1 METNFQKIKQ
11 IIEASTLSFADQDR
25 FLIALLRVSDEE
37 LAPALSLLQEDVIW
51 VDNLFDNF
59 KKKETATTND
69 NTYMWEDVMKEE
81 EMTIKQA
88 E

>member
-51 VDNLFDNF
+51 VDKLFDNF

>member
-37 LAPALSLLQEDVIW
+37 LAPALSLLQEDVI
-51 VDNLFDNF
+51 
-59 KKKETATTND
+59 
-69 NTYMWEDVMKEE
+69 
-81 EMTIKQA
+81 EM
-88 E
+88 